1 MPRSS
6 SAVWLISEVR
16 NVFVTIVRILKYME
30 QCKYYDV
37 HLGNHIICQKFH
49 KSVYLSA

>member
-6 SAVWLISEVR
+6 SAVWLTSKV
-16 NVFVTIVRILKYME
+16 VTVERSFKSVE

-37 HLGNHIICQKFH
+37 HRNNHIISPRQY
-49 KSVYLSA
+49 VYK